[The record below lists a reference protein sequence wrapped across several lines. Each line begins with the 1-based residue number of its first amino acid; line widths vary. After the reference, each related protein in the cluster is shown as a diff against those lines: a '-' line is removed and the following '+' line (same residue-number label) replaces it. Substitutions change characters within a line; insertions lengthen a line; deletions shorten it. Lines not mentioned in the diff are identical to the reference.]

1 MFKWSLKVTTVG
13 EEQKCWGF
21 THSVLYTPKNKTKQ
35 SKEEKKK
42 KEKYIKKIDVVMGLG
57 PMYPPKKKKRKEIKI
72 MTFLDEAEK
81 REFPH

>member
-42 KEKYIKKIDVVMGLG
+42 KEKYIKKQMWSWAWDLCTHTQ
-57 PMYPPKKKKRKEIKI
+57 KKKKEIKI

>member
-21 THSVLYTPKNKTKQ
+21 THSFIHSEEQNKTKQ
-35 SKEEKKK
+35 RRKK
-42 KEKYIKKIDVVMGLG
+42 KERKIYKKIDVVMGLG
-57 PMYPPKKKKRKEIKI
+57 PMYTHTKKKKKEIKI
-72 MTFLDEAEK
+72 MTFLDEADK

>member
-1 MFKWSLKVTTVG
+1 MLGVHTQCFIHS
-13 EEQKCWGF
+13 EEQ
-21 THSVLYTPKNKTKQ
+21 NKTKQ
-35 SKEEKKK
+35 RRKKK

-57 PMYPPKKKKRKEIKI
+57 PMYPKKKKKKEIKI